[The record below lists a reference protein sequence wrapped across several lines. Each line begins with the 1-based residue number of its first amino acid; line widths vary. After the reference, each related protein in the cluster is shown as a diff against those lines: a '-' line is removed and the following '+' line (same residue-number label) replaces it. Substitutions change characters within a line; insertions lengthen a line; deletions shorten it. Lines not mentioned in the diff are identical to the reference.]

1 LVAGPLHATARDGSG
16 RAAHRAALASPNAS
30 ELINILAAAA
40 AAR

>member
-1 LVAGPLHATARDGSG
+1 LIAGSLHATARAGPG

-30 ELINILAAAA
+30 GLINILTPAA